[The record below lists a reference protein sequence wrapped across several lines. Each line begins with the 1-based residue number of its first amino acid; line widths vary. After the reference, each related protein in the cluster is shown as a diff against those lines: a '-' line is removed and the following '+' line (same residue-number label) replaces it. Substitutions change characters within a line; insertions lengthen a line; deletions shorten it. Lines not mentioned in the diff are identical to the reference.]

1 MAEYIENQ
9 PVFLGT
15 TNTCSNDSEFVYNQL
30 VDVTDTTQ
38 FQLRIE
44 PCISAEQIIVNPN
57 FETDSDWTL
66 GDNVGIADGQ
76 LCWTGETISGTSGSY
91 ANSTSIFEQDKY
103 YKISVTVDSIVGTL
117 DVYIESELLGSISS
131 VGTHDFYGFANTLLS
146 TGYMIIC
153 PQTDGTTACISNV
166 TSFEILTNFIVG
178 VLDTS
183 DTEIAR
189 ISYSDD
195 PTYFTFSKDTVTISI
210 DWSELGITS
219 GCHYLCVADPCVN
232 SSGQN
237 YPADITNGTF
247 TGSATGWTYGSKWSY
262 STNKMVAS
270 YSAGNRVDFEL
281 YQDNVFNNYTS
292 EYCVSFKCTDGSG
305 SGDLDVYFG
314 ETLVSSVSVVGG
326 VTYTVTGIP
335 YGNFTLK
342 FVLTSGSFAI
352 DNVVEC
358 SSGNDLVCDFS
369 SNIFKIADYSN
380 DCTLLLNAC
389 NNEDGMGFVF
399 EGSGF
404 SPQVRLKSKLKEPK
418 YSNERLTYT
427 DSVGKK
433 INYYFK
439 GRKGKYLCVDLEPE
453 YILDFLWTL
462 FGYDNVYIDSI
473 AYTVDDDEF
482 SPTYV
487 LDNVGSVR
495 FLVSKKTQ
503 DVKNVNCSSE
513 DNNCV
518 IGENYLLQAD
528 DNSSFVTQT
537 NGDYILIN

>member
-38 FQLRIE
+38 FQLRVE

-57 FETDSDWTL
+57 FATDSDWTL

-76 LCWTGETISGTSGSY
+76 LCWAGETISGTSGSY
-91 ANSTSIFEQDKY
+91 ANSTSVFEQNKY
-103 YKISVTVDSIVGTL
+103 YKISITVDSIVGTL
-117 DVYIESELLGSISS
+117 DVYLESELLGSISS

-146 TGYMIIC
+146 TGYLVIC

-178 VLDTS
+178 VFDSNNNEVT
-183 DTEIAR
+183 R
-189 ISYSDD
+189 ISYNDNSE
-195 PTYFTFSKDTVTISI
+195 YFTFAKDTVTISV

-219 GCHYLCVADPCVN
+219 GCHYLCIADPCVN
-232 SSGQN
+232 AGGQN
-237 YPADITNGTF
+237 YPASITNGDFVSGT
-247 TGSATGWTYGSKWSY
+247 TGWTIGSKWAVVAGGLVGTY
-262 STNKMVAS
+262 SGGGGKTDYEVTQA
-270 YSAGNRVDFEL
+270 
-281 YQDNVFNNYTS
+281 NVFNNYTNT
-292 EYCVSFKCTDGSG
+292 YCVSIECTSG
-305 SGDLDVYFG
+305 IGTIKVYFG
-314 ETLVSSVSVVGG
+314 ETLIATQNINSGN
-326 VTYTVTGIP
+326 TYQFTGLAF
-335 YGNFTLK
+335 GNGTLML
-342 FVLTSGSFAI
+342 VLSSGSFTI
-352 DNVVEC
+352 DNISAC
-358 SSGNDLVCDFS
+358 TIYDDLQCDFT
-369 SNIFKIADYSN
+369 SNIFKIDDYSN
-380 DCTLLLNAC
+380 ECTLLVNAC

-404 SPQVRLKSKLKEPK
+404 SPQVRLNAKLKEPK

-427 DSVGKK
+427 DSLGKK

-462 FGYDNVYIDSI
+462 FGYDNVYIDGI

-513 DNNCV
+513 ENNCV

-528 DNSSFVTQT
+528 NNSVFVTQT

>member
-1 MAEYIENQ
+1 MTEYIENQ

-57 FETDSDWTL
+57 FETDSDWSL
-66 GDNVGIADGQ
+66 GDNVGIAGGQ

-91 ANSTSIFEQDKY
+91 ANSTSVFEQNKY
-103 YKISVTVDSIVGTL
+103 YKISITVVSIVGTL
-117 DVYIESELLGSISS
+117 DVYIESVFLGSISS
-131 VGTHDFYGFANTLLS
+131 VGTHDFYGFADTLLS
-146 TGYMIIC
+146 TGYLVIC
-153 PQTDGTTACISNV
+153 PQTDGATACLSNV
-166 TSFEILTNFIVG
+166 TSFEILTEFRIVLYDSNG
-178 VLDTS
+178 VYNTDFT
-183 DTEIAR
+183 
-189 ISYSDD
+189 YSGN
-195 PTYFTFSKDTVTISI
+195 PKYFTFSKDTVTISI

-219 GCHYLCVADPCVN
+219 GCYYFCVLDPCEN
-232 SSGQN
+232 TNGQN
-237 YPADITNGTF
+237 YPAVITNPTF
-247 TGSATGWTYGSKWSY
+247 TGSATGWQLGLDWSY
-262 STNKMVAS
+262 SANTVIGTFGMSNTLAQTDVFSS
-270 YSAGNRVDFEL
+270 YSNSYSITVEITAG
-281 YQDNVFNNYTS
+281 TS
-292 EYCVSFKCTDGSG
+292 I
-305 SGDLDVYFG
+305 DLDVYFG
-314 ETLVSSVSVVGG
+314 ETLVDTLTSIG
-326 VTYTVTGIP
+326 THTVTGIP
-335 YGNFTLK
+335 YGNGSLS
-342 FVLTSGSFAI
+342 FVMQGGSKITITSVI
-352 DNVVEC
+352 PVEIAKQ
-358 SSGNDLVCDFS
+358 DYVCNMT
-369 SNIFKIADYSN
+369 SNMFKIADYSS
-380 DCTLLLNAC
+380 DCTLLVNAC

-404 SPQVRLKSKLKEPK
+404 SPQVRLNAKLKEPK

-462 FGYDNVYIDSI
+462 FGYDNVYIDGI

-503 DVKNVNCSSE
+503 DVKNINCSSE
-513 DNNCV
+513 ENNCV

>member
-1 MAEYIENQ
+1 MTEYIENQ

-57 FETDSDWTL
+57 FETDSDWSL
-66 GDNVGIADGQ
+66 GDNVGIAGGQ

-91 ANSTSIFEQDKY
+91 ANSTSVFEQNKY
-103 YKISVTVDSIVGTL
+103 YKISITVVSIVGTL
-117 DVYIESELLGSISS
+117 DVYIESVFLGSISS
-131 VGTHDFYGFANTLLS
+131 VGTHDFYGFADTLLS
-146 TGYMIIC
+146 TGYLVIC
-153 PQTDGTTACISNV
+153 PQTDGATACLSNV
-166 TSFEILTNFIVG
+166 TSFEILTNFIIPIYDADGNYVTK
-178 VLDTS
+178 TS
-183 DTEIAR
+183 YDG
-189 ISYSDD
+189 D
-195 PTYFTFSKDTVTISI
+195 PQFFTFSKDTVTISI

-219 GCHYLCVADPCVN
+219 GCYYFCVLDPCEN
-232 SSGQN
+232 TNGQN
-237 YPADITNGTF
+237 YPAVITNPTF
-247 TGSATGWTYGSKWSY
+247 TGSATGWKLGLSWSY
-262 STNKMVAS
+262 SANTVVGTFGMGNALAQVNVFGSYTNS
-270 YSAGNRVDFEL
+270 YSITVEITAGK
-281 YQDNVFNNYTS
+281 S
-292 EYCVSFKCTDGSG
+292 I
-305 SGDLDVYFG
+305 DLDVYFG
-314 ETLVSSVSVVGG
+314 ETLVDTLTTIG
-326 VTYTVTGIP
+326 THTVTGIP
-335 YGNFTLK
+335 YGNGNLY
-342 FVLTSGSFAI
+342 FVMQGGSNITITSVI
-352 DNVVEC
+352 PVEIAKQ
-358 SSGNDLVCDFS
+358 DYVCDFT

-380 DCTLLLNAC
+380 DCTLLINAC

-404 SPQVRLKSKLKEPK
+404 SPQVRLNAKLKEPK

-462 FGYDNVYIDSI
+462 FGYDNVYIDGI

-503 DVKNVNCSSE
+503 DVKNINCSSE
-513 DNNCV
+513 ENNCV

>member
-1 MAEYIENQ
+1 MTEYIENQ

-57 FETDSDWTL
+57 FETDSDWSL
-66 GDNVGIADGQ
+66 GDNVGIAGGQ

-91 ANSTSIFEQDKY
+91 ANSTSVFEQNKY
-103 YKISVTVDSIVGTL
+103 YKISITVVSIVGTL
-117 DVYIESELLGSISS
+117 DVYIESVFLGSISS
-131 VGTHDFYGFANTLLS
+131 VGTHDFYGFADTLLS
-146 TGYMIIC
+146 TGYLVIC
-153 PQTDGTTACISNV
+153 PQTDGATACLSNV
-166 TSFEILTNFIVG
+166 TSFEILTEFRIVLYDSNG
-178 VLDTS
+178 VYNTDFT
-183 DTEIAR
+183 
-189 ISYSDD
+189 YSGN
-195 PTYFTFSKDTVTISI
+195 PKYFTFSKDTVTISI

-219 GCHYLCVADPCVN
+219 GCYYFCVLDPCEN
-232 SSGQN
+232 TNGQN
-237 YPADITNGTF
+237 YPAVITNPTF
-247 TGSATGWTYGSKWSY
+247 TGSATGWQLGLSWSY
-262 STNKMVAS
+262 SANTVVGTFGMGNTLAQNDVFSS
-270 YSAGNRVDFEL
+270 YSNSYSITVEITAG
-281 YQDNVFNNYTS
+281 TS
-292 EYCVSFKCTDGSG
+292 I
-305 SGDLDVYFG
+305 DLDVYFG
-314 ETLVSSVSVVGG
+314 ETLVDTLTSIG
-326 VTYTVTGIP
+326 THTVTGIP
-335 YGNFTLK
+335 YGNGNLY
-342 FVLTSGSFAI
+342 FVMQGGSNITITSVI
-352 DNVVEC
+352 PVEIAKQ
-358 SSGNDLVCDFS
+358 DYVCDFT

-380 DCTLLLNAC
+380 DCTLLINAC

-404 SPQVRLKSKLKEPK
+404 SPQVRLNAKLKEPK

-462 FGYDNVYIDSI
+462 FGYDNVYIDGI

-503 DVKNVNCSSE
+503 DVKNINCSSE
-513 DNNCV
+513 ENNCV

>member
-1 MAEYIENQ
+1 MTEYIENQ

-57 FETDSDWTL
+57 FETDSDWSL
-66 GDNVGIADGQ
+66 GDNVGIAGGQ

-91 ANSTSIFEQDKY
+91 ANSTSVFEQNKY
-103 YKISVTVDSIVGTL
+103 YKISITVVSIVGTL
-117 DVYIESELLGSISS
+117 DVYIESVFLGSISS
-131 VGTHDFYGFANTLLS
+131 VGTHDFYGFADTLLS
-146 TGYMIIC
+146 TGYLVIC
-153 PQTDGTTACISNV
+153 PQTDGATACLSNV
-166 TSFEILTNFIVG
+166 TSFEILTEFRIVLYDSNG
-178 VLDTS
+178 VYNTDFT
-183 DTEIAR
+183 
-189 ISYSDD
+189 YSGN
-195 PTYFTFSKDTVTISI
+195 PKYFTFSKDTVTISI

-219 GCHYLCVADPCVN
+219 GCYYFCVLDPCEN
-232 SSGQN
+232 TNGQN
-237 YPADITNGTF
+237 YPAVITNPTF
-247 TGSATGWTYGSKWSY
+247 TGSATGWQLGLDWSY
-262 STNKMVAS
+262 SANTVIGTFGMSNTLAQTDVFSS
-270 YSAGNRVDFEL
+270 YSNSYSITVEITAG
-281 YQDNVFNNYTS
+281 TS
-292 EYCVSFKCTDGSG
+292 I
-305 SGDLDVYFG
+305 DLDVYFG
-314 ETLVSSVSVVGG
+314 ETLVDTLTSIG
-326 VTYTVTGIP
+326 THTVTGIP
-335 YGNFTLK
+335 YGNGSLS
-342 FVLTSGSFAI
+342 FVMQGGSKITITSVI
-352 DNVVEC
+352 PVEIAKQ
-358 SSGNDLVCDFS
+358 DYVCNMT
-369 SNIFKIADYSN
+369 SNMFKIADYSS
-380 DCTLLLNAC
+380 DGTLLVNAC

-404 SPQVRLKSKLKEPK
+404 SPQVRLNAKLKEPK

-462 FGYDNVYIDSI
+462 FGYDNVYIDGI

-503 DVKNVNCSSE
+503 DVKNINCSSE
-513 DNNCV
+513 ENNCV

>member
-38 FQLRIE
+38 FQLRVE

-76 LCWTGETISGTSGSY
+76 LCWIGETISGTSGSY
-91 ANSTSIFEQDKY
+91 ANSTSVFEQNKY
-103 YKISVTVDSIVGTL
+103 YKISITVVSIVGTL
-117 DVYIESELLGSISS
+117 DVYMESELLGSISS

-146 TGYMIIC
+146 TGYLVIC
-153 PQTDGTTACISNV
+153 PQIDGTTACLNNV
-166 TSFEILTNFIVG
+166 TSFEILTNFIIPIYDNDSNYVTK
-178 VLDTS
+178 TS
-183 DTEIAR
+183 YDGN
-189 ISYSDD
+189 
-195 PTYFTFSKDTVTISI
+195 PQFFTFSKDTVTISI

-219 GCHYLCVADPCVN
+219 GCYYFCVLDPCVN
-232 SSGQN
+232 TNGQN
-237 YPADITNGTF
+237 YPAVITNPTF
-247 TGSATGWTYGSKWSY
+247 TGSATGWQLGLDWSY
-262 STNKMVAS
+262 SANTVIGTLGMSNTLAQTDVFSS
-270 YSAGNRVDFEL
+270 YSNSYSIIVEITAG
-281 YQDNVFNNYTS
+281 TS
-292 EYCVSFKCTDGSG
+292 I
-305 SGDLDVYFG
+305 DLDVYFG
-314 ETLVSSVSVVGG
+314 ETLVDTLTSIG
-326 VTYTVTGIP
+326 THTVTGIP
-335 YGNFTLK
+335 YGNGSLS
-342 FVLTSGSFAI
+342 FVMQG
-352 DNVVEC
+352 
-358 SSGNDLVCDFS
+358 G
-369 SNIFKIADYSN
+369 SNITITSVIPVEIAEQDYVCNMTSNMFKIADYSN
-380 DCTLLLNAC
+380 DCTLLINAC

-404 SPQVRLKSKLKEPK
+404 SPQVRLNAKLKEPK

-433 INYYFK
+433 MNYYFK

-462 FGYDNVYIDSI
+462 FGYDNVYIDSV

-528 DNSSFVTQT
+528 NNSSFVTQT

>member
-1 MAEYIENQ
+1 MTEYIENQ

-57 FETDSDWTL
+57 FETDSDWSL
-66 GDNVGIADGQ
+66 GDNVGIAGGQ

-91 ANSTSIFEQDKY
+91 ANSTSVFEQNKY
-103 YKISVTVDSIVGTL
+103 YKISITVVSIVGTL
-117 DVYIESELLGSISS
+117 DVYIESVFLGSISS
-131 VGTHDFYGFANTLLS
+131 VGTHDFYGFADTLLS
-146 TGYMIIC
+146 TGYLVIC
-153 PQTDGTTACISNV
+153 PQTDGATACLSNV
-166 TSFEILTNFIVG
+166 TSFEILTEFRIVLYDSNG
-178 VLDTS
+178 VYNTDFT
-183 DTEIAR
+183 
-189 ISYSDD
+189 YSGN
-195 PTYFTFSKDTVTISI
+195 PKYFTFSKDTVTISI

-219 GCHYLCVADPCVN
+219 GCYYFCVLDPCEN
-232 SSGQN
+232 TNGQN
-237 YPADITNGTF
+237 YPAVITNPTF
-247 TGSATGWTYGSKWSY
+247 TGSATGWQLGLDWSY
-262 STNKMVAS
+262 SANTVIGTFGMSNTLAQTDVFSS
-270 YSAGNRVDFEL
+270 YSNSYSITVEITAG
-281 YQDNVFNNYTS
+281 TS
-292 EYCVSFKCTDGSG
+292 I
-305 SGDLDVYFG
+305 DLDVYFG
-314 ETLVSSVSVVGG
+314 ETLVDTLTSIG
-326 VTYTVTGIP
+326 THTVTGIP
-335 YGNFTLK
+335 YGNGSLS
-342 FVLTSGSFAI
+342 FVMQGGSKITITSVI
-352 DNVVEC
+352 PVEIAKQ
-358 SSGNDLVCDFS
+358 DYVCNMT
-369 SNIFKIADYSN
+369 SNMFKIADYSN
-380 DCTLLLNAC
+380 DCTLLINAC

-404 SPQVRLKSKLKEPK
+404 SPQVRLNAKLKEPK

-462 FGYDNVYIDSI
+462 FGYDNVYIDGI

-503 DVKNVNCSSE
+503 DVKNINCSSE
-513 DNNCV
+513 ENNCV

>member
-1 MAEYIENQ
+1 MTEYIENQ

-57 FETDSDWTL
+57 FETDSDWSL
-66 GDNVGIADGQ
+66 GDNVGIAGGQ

-91 ANSTSIFEQDKY
+91 ANSTSVFEQNKY
-103 YKISVTVDSIVGTL
+103 YKISITVVSIVGTL
-117 DVYIESELLGSISS
+117 DVYIESVFLGSISS
-131 VGTHDFYGFANTLLS
+131 VGTHDFYGFADTLLS
-146 TGYMIIC
+146 TGYLVIC
-153 PQTDGTTACISNV
+153 PQTDGATACLSNV
-166 TSFEILTNFIVG
+166 TSFEILTEFRIVLYDSNG
-178 VLDTS
+178 VYNTDFT
-183 DTEIAR
+183 
-189 ISYSDD
+189 YSGN
-195 PTYFTFSKDTVTISI
+195 PKYFTFSKDTVTISI

-219 GCHYLCVADPCVN
+219 GCYYFCVLDPCEN
-232 SSGQN
+232 TNGQN
-237 YPADITNGTF
+237 YPAVITNPTF
-247 TGSATGWTYGSKWSY
+247 TGSATGWQLGLDWSY
-262 STNKMVAS
+262 SANTVIGTFGMSNTLAQTDVFSS
-270 YSAGNRVDFEL
+270 YSNSYSITVEITAG
-281 YQDNVFNNYTS
+281 TS
-292 EYCVSFKCTDGSG
+292 I
-305 SGDLDVYFG
+305 DLDVYFG
-314 ETLVSSVSVVGG
+314 ETLVDTLTSIG
-326 VTYTVTGIP
+326 THTVTGIP
-335 YGNFTLK
+335 YGNGSLS
-342 FVLTSGSFAI
+342 FVMQG
-352 DNVVEC
+352 
-358 SSGNDLVCDFS
+358 G
-369 SNIFKIADYSN
+369 SNITITSVIPVEIAKQDYVCNMTSNMFKIADYSS
-380 DCTLLLNAC
+380 DCTLLVNAC

-404 SPQVRLKSKLKEPK
+404 SPQVRLNAKLKEPK

-462 FGYDNVYIDSI
+462 FGYDNVYIDGI

-503 DVKNVNCSSE
+503 DVKNINCSSE
-513 DNNCV
+513 ENNCV